1 MFIRNADVFADHH
14 FHQWD
19 LRVERGRIA
28 ELSPWGQLPSKDGE
42 EILDASGLLLLPG
55 LTDIHSHGAMGHD
68 FSDADRDGLNEI
80 LRFEASCG
88 ITQYCPTSMTV
99 PASQLEKIFRFAGEA
114 GRQGDPEGV
123 AWFCGIH
130 MEGPWLNPKKA
141 GAQKP
146 GAIQPLS
153 WWDFC
158 HYQQLSGNRIRLLS
172 LAPELP
178 GAQDFIR
185 KAAGHVLLSLAHSQA
200 DYETASWAFAQG
212 VHHVTHLYNA
222 MEPLYHR
229 QPGPIA
235 AAFENP
241 QVSVELIADGIHV
254 HPAMIRLA
262 FTLFKDR
269 LCLISDSMR
278 ATGLGDG
285 LYELG
290 GQQVMVKGREARIAT
305 GSLAGSV
312 SPLDVMLR
320 RAVSFGVPLED
331 ALFAASEYPARLI
344 GIAGE
349 AGVIAAGRRANLILS
364 DPDLNFQRIYLNGK
378 AITMA
383 Q

>member
-19 LRVERGRIA
+19 LRVEGGRIA

-68 FSDADRDGLNEI
+68 FSDANPAGWQELQ
-80 LRFEASCG
+80 RFEARQG
-88 ITQYCPTSMTV
+88 VTQYCPTSMSAAA
-99 PASQLEKIFRFAGEA
+99 PQLEKIFRLAGDSADEEE
-114 GRQGDPEGV
+114 PEGA

-130 MEGPWLNPKKA
+130 MEGPWFNPKKV

-153 WWDFC
+153 WGDFC
-158 HYQQLSGNRIRLLS
+158 HYQQLSGDKIRLLS
-172 LAPELP
+172 FAPELP

-200 DYETASWAFAQG
+200 DYETASWAFGRG
-212 VHHVTHLYNA
+212 VHHVTHLFNA
-222 MEPLYHR
+222 MEPLHHR
-229 QPGPIA
+229 HPGPIA

-269 LCLISDSMR
+269 ICLISDSMR

-290 GQQVMVKGREARIAT
+290 GQQVMVKGREARIST
-305 GSLAGSV
+305 GALAGSV
-312 SPLDVMLR
+312 SSLDVMLR

-364 DPDLNFQRIYLNGK
+364 DPELNFQRIYLNGK

>member
-14 FHQWD
+14 FHKWD
-19 LRVERGRIA
+19 LRVERGRIV
-28 ELSPWGQLPSKDGE
+28 EISPWGQLTAKAGE
-42 EILDASGLLLLPG
+42 EILEASGLLLLPG
-55 LTDIHSHGAMGHD
+55 LTDIHSHGALGHD
-68 FSDADRDGLNEI
+68 FSDADLAGLRDI
-80 LRFEASCG
+80 QHFEASCG

-99 PASQLEKIFRFAGEA
+99 PASQLEKIFRYAGEA
-114 GRQGDPEGV
+114 GRQGDPEGA

-130 MEGPWLNPKKA
+130 MEGPWLNPGKL
-141 GAQKP
+141 GAQNP
-146 GAIQPLS
+146 ENVQQIS
-153 WWDFC
+153 WEEFIRF
-158 HYQQLSGNRIRLLS
+158 QELSGNLLRIVS
-172 LAPELP
+172 LAPEME

-185 KAAGHVLLSLAHSQA
+185 KAAGHVLLSLGHSQA
-200 DYETASWAFAQG
+200 NYETASWAFAQG
-212 VHHVTHLYNA
+212 VHHVTHLFNA
-222 MEPLYHR
+222 MEPLRHR

-262 FTLFKDR
+262 FKLFKDR

-285 LYELG
+285 SYELG
-290 GQQVMVKGREARIAT
+290 GQQVMVKGREARIST
-305 GSLAGSV
+305 GALAGSV

-331 ALFAASEYPARLI
+331 ALFAASEYPARRI

-349 AGVIAAGRRANLILS
+349 AGVIAVGRRANLILS
-364 DPDLNFQRIYLNGK
+364 DPELNFQRIFLNGK
-378 AITMA
+378 AIRMA

>member
-68 FSDADRDGLNEI
+68 FSDADLAGWREL

-158 HYQQLSGNRIRLLS
+158 HYQQLSGNRICLLS

-222 MEPLYHR
+222 MEPLHHR

-364 DPDLNFQRIYLNGK
+364 DPELNFQRIYLNGK

>member
-1 MFIRNADVFADHH
+1 MFIRNADVFVDHH

-99 PASQLEKIFRFAGEA
+99 PASQLEKIFRFAGEV
-114 GRQGDPEGV
+114 GRQEAPEGA

-130 MEGPWLNPKKA
+130 MEGPWVNPQKL
-141 GAQKP
+141 GAQNP
-146 GAIQPLS
+146 ESVQQIS
-153 WWDFC
+153 WEEFKRF
-158 HYQQLSGNRIRLLS
+158 QELSGNLLRIVS
-172 LAPELP
+172 LAPEME
-178 GAQDFIR
+178 GAQDFIH

-212 VHHVTHLYNA
+212 VHHVTHLFNA
-222 MEPLYHR
+222 MEPLHHR

-262 FTLFKDR
+262 FKLFKDR

-290 GQQVMVKGREARIAT
+290 GQQVMVKGSEARIST
-305 GSLAGSV
+305 GALAGSV
-312 SPLDVMLR
+312 SSLDVMLR

-331 ALFAASEYPARLI
+331 ALFAASECPARLI

-364 DPDLNFQRIYLNGK
+364 DPELNFQRIYLNGK